1 MVQTYK
7 TPEHLVHTNDPIV
20 MFTYVGPR
28 CPQSKHCLLPPS
40 ETTSRSV
47 FRFLSS
53 CFLRTTAISGD
64 GGWWGWLLDTE
75 QTRWV
80 FGVEGAKEDTLGWLS
95 VSLESPKK
103 FAYRKKKRST
113 LAFHFTHSKDDDF
126 CATFATTTTG
136 SCDYLRVVC
145 VCVKFDISWKGVL
158 LYIMYICVYF
168 VLSAFAI
175 VYTLKTSHHLSLH

>member
-1 MVQTYK
+1 
-7 TPEHLVHTNDPIV
+7 

-64 GGWWGWLLDTE
+64 GGGGGDCW
-75 QTRWV
+75 TRNRPDG
-80 FGVEGAKEDTLGWLS
+80 FLGWKGLRRILLVDYLS
-95 VSLESPKK
+95 HQSPPRSLRI
-103 FAYRKKKRST
+103 AKKREA
-113 LAFHFTHSKDDDF
+113 LLRFTSHTKDDDF
-126 CATFATTTTG
+126 CATFATTG